1 MFLAVRN
8 GFARSVLVTFLTCM
22 FLFQPLGSIDVLAPS
37 PVFAQSIPYL
47 SQWETNMR
55 TYGSLHCVLG
65 TLDQVYYDAE
75 RVYYQIADYTG
86 DPSWLNCSQLAETVY
101 RDQYVLPN
109 NGSVPG
115 HWNFTTGLRLDA
127 QRTAD
132 AQSKTAAV
140 LLSQHAAFATD
151 GTPLA
156 WTQSADYSREVA
168 YAVVSYIDAQALGE
182 PLRQRRIDLVTQAYD
197 HMAQWFVRFAWP
209 GPWQQSPQETIRL
222 APFMV
227 GLTAHTLIRD
237 WEQTKDS
244 RLIPTLRLAADWM
257 WANAWIPST
266 QAMWYEFPDQGQPCC
281 QASGPAPDLNLL
293 IAPIYAF
300 LYRQTGETKYRDEG
314 DAIFAGGVAQA
325 WLGGGK
331 QFDQNYWWSFDY
343 VTWRSAVP
351 AAADA
356 IAPAVAITAP
366 ASGSTVSG
374 ASVTVSA
381 TASDNVGVVGVQFTL
396 DGTNLGTEDTTAP
409 YAIIWSTT
417 MVPNGAH
424 TLTAVARDA
433 AGNRTISAAVGVTVS
448 NTVADTMPPVISS
461 VTAVS
466 VTSSGA
472 IITWTTNEPADS
484 QVEYG
489 RNINYGIVTPLD
501 TRLVTVHS
509 VMLIGLAART
519 PYHYRVKSKDTA
531 GNLTKSAD
539 FTFKTTSSTADA
551 TRPPIALTAPMPA
564 MTIISGTVTVFGN
577 GGILA

>member
-168 YAVVSYIDAQALGE
+168 YAIVSYINAQILGE
-182 PLRQRRIDLVTQAYD
+182 PLRQRRIDLVNQAYD

-209 GPWQQSPQETIRL
+209 GPWQQSPTETSRL

-227 GLTAHTLIRD
+227 GLTAHALIRD
-237 WEQTKDS
+237 WEETKDS
-244 RLIPTLRLAADWM
+244 RLLPILRLAADWM
-257 WANAWIPST
+257 WQNAWIPS
-266 QAMWYEFPDQGQPCC
+266 ASSMWYD
-281 QASGPAPDLNLL
+281 SGSMGAGAPDLNLL
-293 IAPIYAF
+293 VAPIYAF
-300 LYRQTGETKYRDEG
+300 LYLRTGETKYRDEG
-314 DAIFAGGVAQA
+314 DALFAGGVSFAY
-325 WLGGGK
+325 LTGGK

-343 VTWRSAVP
+343 VTWRT
-351 AAADA
+351 AAAG
-356 IAPAVAITAP
+356 PADTTPPTVPLTAP
-366 ASGSTVSG
+366 VSGTSVSG

-381 TASDNVGVVGVQFTL
+381 SASDNVGVAGVQFKL
-396 DGTNLGTEDTTAP
+396 DGANLGAEDTTAP
-409 YAIIWSTT
+409 YAISWNPT
-417 MVPNGAH
+417 PANGAH

-433 AGNRTISAAVGVTVS
+433 AGNRTTSAPVSVTV
-448 NTVADTMPPVISS
+448 NNPVDTTPPLISS
-461 VTAVS
+461 VALSS

-472 IITWTTNEPADS
+472 SISWTTNEP
-484 QVEYG
+484 
-489 RNINYGIVTPLD
+489 
-501 TRLVTVHS
+501 
-509 VMLIGLAART
+509 
-519 PYHYRVKSKDTA
+519 
-531 GNLTKSAD
+531 
-539 FTFKTTSSTADA
+539 
-551 TRPPIALTAPMPA
+551 
-564 MTIISGTVTVFGN
+564 
-577 GGILA
+577 